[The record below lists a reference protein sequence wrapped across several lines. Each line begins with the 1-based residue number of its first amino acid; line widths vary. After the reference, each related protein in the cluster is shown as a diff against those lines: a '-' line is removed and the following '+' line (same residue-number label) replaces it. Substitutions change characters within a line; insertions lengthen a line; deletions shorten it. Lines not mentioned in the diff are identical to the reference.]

1 MKNFAAVFASLCLFS
16 GFLQGVEPSP
26 DATHYWPQ
34 WRGPH
39 ATGVSPHGKPPVE
52 WSENRNIRWK
62 VEIPGEGSATP
73 IIWNDRIFVLTAI
86 PTKETVQ
93 PPTKKASQ
101 DFGIPRD
108 QATRVQQFSIL
119 ALSRRDGKTLWT
131 RVLRRELPH
140 EGRHATSSWAS
151 GSPVTD
157 GQHVFAFF
165 GSRGLYSLDMEGH
178 LLWEKDFGDMTIRF
192 GFGEGASPTL
202 HRDRIL
208 INWDHQ
214 GQSFIA
220 ALDKGTGREIWRTD
234 RDEIT
239 SWATPVVVPHA
250 AGNQVVTNAT
260 NSVRSYD
267 LETGELI
274 WESQGMTLNTIPSPV
289 ASRGMVF
296 VTSGFRGNAL
306 QAIRLADARGDITGS
321 KAIIWDH
328 DQDTPYVPSPLL
340 YDDTLYFLKHN
351 SGVLSS
357 LNARTGE
364 QHYTQMRLKE
374 LADVY
379 ASPVGAA
386 NRVYIVGREGVT
398 VVLEHG
404 PEFKVLAV
412 NVLEEGFD
420 ASPAVVDREIYLRGK
435 RHLYCIAEE

>member
-1 MKNFAAVFASLCLFS
+1 
-16 GFLQGVEPSP
+16 
-26 DATHYWPQ
+26 
-34 WRGPH
+34 
-39 ATGVSPHGKPPVE
+39 
-52 WSENRNIRWK
+52 
-62 VEIPGEGSATP
+62 
-73 IIWNDRIFVLTAI
+73 
-86 PTKETVQ
+86 
-93 PPTKKASQ
+93 
-101 DFGIPRD
+101 
-108 QATRVQQFSIL
+108 
-119 ALSRRDGKTLWT
+119 
-131 RVLRRELPH
+131 
-140 EGRHATSSWAS
+140 
-151 GSPVTD
+151 
-157 GQHVFAFF
+157 
-165 GSRGLYSLDMEGH
+165 
-178 LLWEKDFGDMTIRF
+178 
-192 GFGEGASPTL
+192 
-202 HRDRIL
+202 
-208 INWDHQ
+208 
-214 GQSFIA
+214 
-220 ALDKGTGREIWRTD
+220 
-234 RDEIT
+234 
-239 SWATPVVVPHA
+239 
-250 AGNQVVTNAT
+250 
-260 NSVRSYD
+260 
-267 LETGELI
+267 
-274 WESQGMTLNTIPSPV
+274 MTLNTIPSPV

-321 KAIIWDH
+321 KAIVWDH